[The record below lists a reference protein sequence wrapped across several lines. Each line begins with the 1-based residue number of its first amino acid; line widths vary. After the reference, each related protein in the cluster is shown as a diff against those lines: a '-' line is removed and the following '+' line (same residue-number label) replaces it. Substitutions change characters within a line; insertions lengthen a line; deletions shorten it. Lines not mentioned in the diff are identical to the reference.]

1 MKYTAD
7 QINNIETPQE
17 LAKLRV
23 EIACEINKLYE
34 ELVEVKRIRRE
45 QFVFILAE
53 VHNYNKAL
61 AEWKKT
67 DAGFKEE
74 VNELQIKGLSA
85 LASSIQS
92 RLEVMKLEKWNYC

>member
-1 MKYTAD
+1 MYTKD
-7 QINNIETPQE
+7 QINNIKTPQE
-17 LAKLRV
+17 LAMLKV
-23 EIACEINKLYE
+23 EIAVEIYKLYE

-45 QFVFILAE
+45 KFVFILAE
-53 VHNYNKAL
+53 VKNYNKAL

-85 LASSIQS
+85 LTSSIQA
-92 RLEVMKLEKWNYC
+92 RLDVMKQEKWNNY